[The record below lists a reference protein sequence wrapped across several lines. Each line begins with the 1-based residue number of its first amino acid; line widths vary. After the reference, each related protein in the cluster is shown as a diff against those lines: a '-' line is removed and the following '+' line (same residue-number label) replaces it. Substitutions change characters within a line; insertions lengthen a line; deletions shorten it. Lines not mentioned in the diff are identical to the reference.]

1 MNKQKFLDKITDLV
15 EETLVENHASSD
27 FTIEDLLE
35 DEDRC
40 AIKLTYDYSDAEYT
54 KDVEDLFRRKKE
66 EDVKV
71 KDLYRNADIADEV
84 KDFVEEQRR
93 LRAERLED
101 EPDYYAEDY
110 DLDLDDG
117 VDDDEDYDDDYDE
130 DEYDDDDDLESDE
143 EKKPE
148 VKPEKK
154 HITFSN
160 HPIEDGAFIE
170 IMSGLYAVPISEDG
184 EVISD
189 CSKEDM
195 RQIVDAFVESMSPQI
210 IPVSEIFPDITSP
223 VPMYM
228 VTDKQNDAFG
238 AAVIMRAQ
246 DARFADEFSSMVANE
261 TGATKFWFIPTN
273 IGAWTAVPTG
283 EDEIDE
289 EYVRKIEDNIRALN
303 KTLDEEEV
311 LSNSL
316 FFYDAEEKRF
326 CKAKEEL
333 QRRRDADNQRLDL
346 PYC

>member
-15 EETLVENHASSD
+15 ENTLVDMGKSSM

-40 AIKLTYDYSDAEYT
+40 AIKLTYDYSDAEYV

-71 KDLYRNADIADEV
+71 KDLYRHSGIDGEV
-84 KDFVEEQRR
+84 RSFVTEQERTR
-93 LRAERLED
+93 TAYSEGAEDDYED
-101 EPDYYAEDY
+101 EY
-110 DLDLDDG
+110 
-117 VDDDEDYDDDYDE
+117 DDEDEYEDDYE
-130 DEYDDDDDLESDE
+130 DEYDDDFEDDGFEDDE
-143 EKKPE
+143 EVVPE
-148 VKPEKK
+148 AESEKK

-170 IMSGLYAVPISEDG
+170 IMNGIYAVPISEDG

-195 RQIVDAFVESMSPQI
+195 KQIVDAFVESMSPQI

-228 VTDKQNDAFG
+228 VTDGQSDAFG
-238 AAVIMRAQ
+238 ASVIMRAK
-246 DARFADEFSSMVANE
+246 DARYADEFSAMITNE
-261 TGATKFWFIPTN
+261 TGEAKFWFIPTN
-273 IGAWTAVPTG
+273 VDAWTAIPTT
-283 EDEIDE
+283 EDEMDE
-289 EYVRKIEDNIRALN
+289 EYVRKIEDNIKALN
-303 KTLDEEEV
+303 KTLDEGEV

-333 QRRRDADNQRLDL
+333 QRRKDADNQRLDL